1 MRILVALDQSPF
13 AGTVLE
19 KAIALAKQQGAAV
32 TIMTVAEDFMDL
44 SDYLDTTSVTDKL
57 FAASKAAAEGYAAKA
72 KAAGIEATVVV
83 EQGVSPADLII
94 SKAESQKFDMIVM
107 GHQGKK
113 GISRFLI
120 GSVAARVVSYA
131 PCSVLV
137 IR

>member
-13 AGTVLE
+13 AATVLN
-19 KAIALAKQQGAAV
+19 KAIALAKHEGADLA
-32 TIMTVAEDFMDL
+32 IMTVSEDFLDM
-44 SDYLDTTSVTDKL
+44 SDYLDVASVSDKM
-57 FAASKAAAEGYAAKA
+57 FAAAKVAAENYKAIA
-72 KAAGIEATVVV
+72 KAAGIEAAIVV

-94 SKAESQKFDMIVM
+94 AHAENKHCDLIVM

-113 GISRFLI
+113 GLSRYLL
-120 GSVAARVVSYA
+120 GSVAARVVAHA